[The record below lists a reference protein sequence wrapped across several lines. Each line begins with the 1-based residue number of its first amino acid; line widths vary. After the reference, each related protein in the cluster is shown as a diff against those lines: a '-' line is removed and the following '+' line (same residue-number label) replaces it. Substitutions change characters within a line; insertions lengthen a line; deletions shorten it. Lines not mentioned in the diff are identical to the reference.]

1 MKNYFLKIFIILISA
16 IFVTLKGFCADI
28 DLSKSF
34 VSDKA
39 NIIESRL
46 KVQLQEVLKN
56 LHKETDSDI
65 VVITIDSIPQ
75 AENFLTIESQIK
87 DKYLLG
93 GKTRDKWVIIILTT
107 NPYRM
112 NIRVGKGLK
121 RVIRGA
127 TVRAMRFEFMFSR
140 INNFQNGKLITDRA
154 GRDLYNTTMFLAE
167 LVADSNNT
175 RLHIDPPG
183 EHDEI
188 LGDLFY
194 LLGGQNAHYFPK
206 TDPTEKF
213 IRKNNLHM
221 VIWILLAGIFL
232 TVVVKKIKR
241 GY

>member
-1 MKNYFLKIFIILISA
+1 MTGLKKVIKGSTKRAMWFEFIF
-16 IFVTLKGFCADI
+16 
-28 DLSKSF
+28 
-34 VSDKA
+34 
-39 NIIESRL
+39 SRL
-46 KVQLQEVLKN
+46 IN
-56 LHKETDSDI
+56 
-65 VVITIDSIPQ
+65 IT
-75 AENFLTIESQIK
+75 
-87 DKYLLG
+87 
-93 GKTRDKWVIIILTT
+93 
-107 NPYRM
+107 
-112 NIRVGKGLK
+112 
-121 RVIRGA
+121 
-127 TVRAMRFEFMFSR
+127 
-140 INNFQNGKLITDRA
+140 NGKLNKRNA

-194 LLGGQNAHYFPK
+194 MLGGQNAHYFPK

-221 VIWILLAGIFL
+221 VILILLAGIFL